1 MADLFEASFGFP
13 TFSERE
19 QIMNYST
26 FTRHLIN
33 FRSSQSG
40 ETSVQLAAFFSAV
53 AVVVALVS
61 TPFLDK
67 AAKEYAENRSFGI
80 DQVIT
85 GSVNKTKRYTV
96 RKSVFDKNPEE

>member
-1 MADLFEASFGFP
+1 MKSK
-13 TFSERE
+13 
-19 QIMNYST
+19 T
-26 FTRHLIN
+26 FTRHLVS
-33 FRSSQSG
+33 FKRSNSG
-40 ETSVQLAAFFSAV
+40 ETTVQLATFFAAV

-85 GSVNKTKRYTV
+85 GSVDETKRYTI
-96 RKSVFDKNPEE
+96 RKSVLDKKTEE